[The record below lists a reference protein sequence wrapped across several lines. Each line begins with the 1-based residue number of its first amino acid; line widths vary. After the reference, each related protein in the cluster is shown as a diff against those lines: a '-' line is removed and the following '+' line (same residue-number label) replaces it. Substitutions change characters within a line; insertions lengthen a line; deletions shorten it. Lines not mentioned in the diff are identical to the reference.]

1 MKKPYIRK
9 YTQITDFTVW
19 IVDGNYIRRHI
30 DKQFT
35 NFGQYHRFNYIPD
48 HEFWID
54 REYSGDESLFFIS
67 HMLVEHRLMA
77 QGKSFDEAFEKADLV
92 ERSERKKSRLFRSVS
107 KIKKISVLI
116 NKIHKRLIKKYS
128 QGKLKVW
135 MVDGELVRD
144 LFYIDFTEGGHDKV
158 YKFIPENE
166 VWIDDDLSPSE
177 RKYVLLHE
185 LYERNLMCIGW
196 PYYVD
201 VKESLDTRGNL
212 LKTAHGAA
220 SALEY
225 HFRHNPK
232 DIEKRLLEEV
242 KKSNNFYLHFKPE
255 NKD

>member
-1 MKKPYIRK
+1 MKRPYIKK
-9 YTQITDFTVW
+9 YTKVSNFTVW
-19 IVDGNYIRRHI
+19 IVDGSYIRMHI

-35 NFGQYHRFNYIPD
+35 NFGQHYRFKYIPD
-48 HEFWID
+48 NELWID
-54 REYSGDESLFFIS
+54 KEHSGDESLFFIS
-67 HMLVEHRLMA
+67 HMLVEHKLMSE
-77 QGKSFDEAFEKADLV
+77 GHLFDYAIERADIIEK
-92 ERSERKKSRLFRSVS
+92 SERKKSKLFKNVSRIKVNSRLIQKV
-107 KIKKISVLI
+107 
-116 NKIHKRLIKKYS
+116 HKQLIKKYS
-128 QGKLKVW
+128 QDKLKVW
-135 MVDGELVRD
+135 IVNGELVRD

-158 YKFIPENE
+158 YRFIPENE
-166 VWIDDDLSPSE
+166 VWIDDDLSPRE
-177 RKYVLLHE
+177 RKYILLHE

-201 VKESLDTRGNL
+201 TKESLDKRGNL

-255 NKD
+255 NKT